1 MLNNLFLLN
10 DYRKAVF
17 KLDEVLNLNVTEII
31 RDSAIKRFEICFD
44 LCWKVLKNY
53 ARREGLE
60 CNSPRSCFKTAFQ
73 LKLIDYDEIWI
84 KMIEDRNLIV
94 HIYNEKYANEIYTH
108 LPGYLEAFKK
118 LLTRLE
124 N

>member
-1 MLNNLFLLN
+1 MLNNLILLE
-10 DYRKAVF
+10 DFRKAVT
-17 KLDEVLNLNVTEII
+17 KLDEVLKVNMTEII

-53 ARREGLE
+53 ARKEGLE
-60 CNSPRSCFKTAFQ
+60 CNSPRSCFKTAYQ
-73 LKLIDYDEIWI
+73 LKLINYEEIWI

-94 HIYNEKYANEIYTH
+94 HIYNEQYANEIYAH
-108 LPGYLEAFKK
+108 LPKYLEAFKK
-118 LLTRLE
+118 LLTQLE